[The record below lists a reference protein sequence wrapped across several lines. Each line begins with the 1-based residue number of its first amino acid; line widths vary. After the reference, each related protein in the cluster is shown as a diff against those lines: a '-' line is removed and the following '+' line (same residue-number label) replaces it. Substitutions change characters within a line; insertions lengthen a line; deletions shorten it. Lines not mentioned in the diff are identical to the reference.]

1 MGERYEI
8 VFDFSSFSGKNV
20 TLRNTQGV
28 GQNIDYAATDK
39 VMQFVVG
46 NTVSSKNNNGDLP
59 STLRV
64 VPFPP
69 DKIEADKD
77 FEFARVGDEWK
88 INGVG
93 FADINARI
101 LTKPPRGAVEIWN
114 LKNGAGGGV
123 HPVHIHLIDFEI
135 LTRNGDNGSVLP
147 YEAAG
152 LKDVVY
158 LGPGQYVA
166 LKKRFKEIILII
178 LRSIQVIARYAPWD
192 GVYMFHCHNLVHE
205 DHE

>member
-46 NTVSSKNNNGDLP
+46 NTVSSEDNNGDLP
-59 STLRV
+59 STLRA

-69 DKIEADKD
+69 DNIEADKD

-93 FADINARI
+93 FADVNARI

-135 LTRNGDNGSVLP
+135 LSRNGDNGSVLP

-166 LKKRFKEIILII
+166 PKKCFKEIMLII
-178 LRSIQVIARYAPWD
+178 LRSVQVIARYAPWD